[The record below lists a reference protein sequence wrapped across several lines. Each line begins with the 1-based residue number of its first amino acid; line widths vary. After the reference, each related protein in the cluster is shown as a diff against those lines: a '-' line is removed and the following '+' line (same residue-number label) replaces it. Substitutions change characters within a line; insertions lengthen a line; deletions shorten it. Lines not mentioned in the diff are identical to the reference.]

1 MALRYTLY
9 PATGEMLGF
18 QRRVTTCDAVAAV
31 PDPDRVSTTGV
42 LAASLASEM
51 LPDAAPLLCGV
62 KVSETGALCPAAMV
76 AGSDNPLRR
85 NSGLVVAADMMVT
98 LDPVAVSV
106 AVMTLLAPTATL
118 PKSNAP
124 ALDVNRPAE
133 TPVPERPTARFGFTA
148 FETMLMAPL
157 ASPPASGLK
166 VTLKVTLSPWLRLTG
181 KFKPLKPKPTPVTV
195 AWEMVTVEVP

>member
-1 MALRYTLY
+1 MPLRYTLY
-9 PATGEMLGF
+9 PATGEILGF
-18 QRRVTTCDAVAAV
+18 QRRLTVCDPAAAV

-42 LAASLASEM
+42 LEASLVSDM

-62 KVSETGALCPAAMV
+62 KVSETGTLCPAAMV
-76 AGSDNPLRR
+76 VGSANPLRR
-85 NSGLVVAADMMVT
+85 NSGLVVAADVIVT

-118 PKSNAP
+118 PKFNAP
-124 ALDVNRPAE
+124 ALDINDPAE
-133 TPVPERPTARFGFTA
+133 TPVPDKPTARFGFTA
-148 FETMLMAPL
+148 LETTLIAPL
-157 ASPPASGLK
+157 ASPPALGLK

-181 KFKPLKPKPTPVTV
+181 KFKPLKPNPSPATV